1 MKFYSIIWSVLAVA
15 LILLSGCSTPSG
27 QKNVSEGLFN
37 YTSASSQYKS
47 IVIAA
52 STTIPS
58 SGASGYITYEN
69 SNYKIKM
76 TYPRY
81 LNKQEDI
88 SGETVFFLSSQNSTT
103 DAFPANLN
111 IIVQNISSQPMSL
124 EEFTNLSIA
133 QISEMVPD
141 YAISDSR
148 KATLAKEDAYLLSYT
163 GTQSLLKLKWMSVY
177 TIKNDTL
184 YLITYTAGADKFL
197 NYLPTVNK
205 MLDSFEIM
213 E

>member
-1 MKFYSIIWSVLAVA
+1 MKFYSILWSVLAVG

-27 QKNVSEGLFN
+27 QKNLSEGLFN
-37 YTSASSQYKS
+37 YTSASSQYKP

-52 STTIPS
+52 STIPS

-69 SNYKIKM
+69 PNYKIKM

-111 IIVQNISSQPMSL
+111 ILVQNISSSPMSL
-124 EEFTNLSIA
+124 DEFTNQSII
-133 QISEMVPD
+133 QIRDMVPD

-163 GTQSLLKLKWMSVY
+163 GTQGLLKLKWMSVY

-205 MLDSFEIM
+205 MLDSFEITG
-213 E
+213 

>member
-1 MKFYSIIWSVLAVA
+1 MKSHPIIWSVLAVA
-15 LILLSGCSTPSG
+15 IILLSGCLTPSA
-27 QKNVSEGLFN
+27 QKNLSEGLFN
-37 YTSASSQYKS
+37 STSASSQYKQ
-47 IVIAA
+47 IVIAV

-69 SNYKIKM
+69 PTYNIKM
-76 TYPRY
+76 QYPSY
-81 LNKQEDI
+81 LTKQEES
-88 SGETVFFLSSQNSTT
+88 SGDVVFFLSPQNTTT

-111 IIVQNISSQPMSL
+111 ILVQNISSQPMSL
-124 EEFTNLSIA
+124 DEFTNQSII
-133 QISEMVPD
+133 QIGEMVPD

-163 GTQSLLKLKWMSVY
+163 GTQGLLKLKWMSVY

-213 E
+213 K